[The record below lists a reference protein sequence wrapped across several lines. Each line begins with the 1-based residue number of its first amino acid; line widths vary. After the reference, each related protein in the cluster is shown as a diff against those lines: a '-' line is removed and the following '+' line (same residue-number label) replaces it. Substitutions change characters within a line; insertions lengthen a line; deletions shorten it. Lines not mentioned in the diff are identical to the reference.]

1 MKLTQFFALTLL
13 AVALPSI
20 AQMPA
25 QEPATDMASARE
37 RLVSYLANTTS
48 LSADFRA
55 LRLDED
61 RAVESEQ
68 TGRMAI
74 KRPGRFRW
82 DYQTPE
88 ASLIVSDGEM
98 LWTYDPDLEQAMQRR
113 VDELEGS
120 NPTQLLGGDADLDR
134 DFEVM
139 KAFRVGKVDWIE
151 VKPKDVASDF
161 DLVRLG
167 FVEGTINMM
176 EMHDKL
182 GYITQFALTNVV
194 ANGPLDDALFA
205 FEPPAGT
212 DIVDGL

>member
-13 AVALPSI
+13 VIALPSL
-20 AQMPA
+20 AETPA
-25 QEPATDMASARE
+25 QDPATDTASARE
-37 RLVSYLANTTS
+37 RLVTYLADTSS

-55 LRLDED
+55 LRLDEA
-61 RAVESEQ
+61 RGVEGEQ

-98 LWTYDPDLEQAMQRR
+98 LWTYDPDLEQVMERR
-113 VDELEGS
+113 IDELEGS

-134 DFEVM
+134 DFDVV
-139 KAFRVGKVDWIE
+139 KAFRVDDIEWIE

-167 FVEGTINMM
+167 FVKGTISMM

-182 GYITQFALTNVV
+182 GNITQFVLTNVV

-212 DIVDGL
+212 DVVDGR